1 MQREVSVWRRV
12 LQAGIV
18 AVAFFYVGRT
28 FYAGLGELERTR
40 FAFHLPLL
48 LLSMALL
55 LVYLLCQGG
64 IWALLLGRSLSGKHP
79 FRFGEALRVFL
90 ISQLG
95 KYIPGRVWVL
105 AGRIYFG
112 GRVGIPRRRIVAV
125 SVLADL
131 FSILAASAIA
141 LPLLLRRTELP
152 QGAFWA
158 LLPFAG
164 GGVLLG
170 LFPERVKGIANRL
183 LVWLKRPP
191 LTIVLRRRDFLLVF
205 AASLLSWGIFAFGY
219 VLFAIAVVETAPE
232 DFLWV
237 SASHIVA
244 LVLGFLSL
252 VTPGGIGVR
261 EGILTY
267 LLGFCYP
274 APIAAMM
281 AVLSRLWLTI
291 GELLS

>member
-1 MQREVSVWRRV
+1 MWRRV
-12 LQAGIV
+12 LQGGIV

-28 FYAGLGELERTR
+28 LFSGLDELEGAR
-40 FAFHLPLL
+40 FAFHFPLL
-48 LLSMALL
+48 LLSMVLL

-64 IWALLLGRSLSGKHP
+64 IWALLLGRTLDGKRP
-79 FRFGEALRVFL
+79 FRFGEALGVFL

-112 GRVGIPRRRIVAV
+112 GRVGISKGRIVAV

-141 LPLLLRRTELP
+141 LPLLLRRTEVP
-152 QGAFWA
+152 QGALWA
-158 LLPFAG
+158 LLPFVAG
-164 GGVLLG
+164 VVLLG
-170 LFPERVKGIANRL
+170 LFPEGVKGIVNRL
-183 LVWLKRPP
+183 LARLRRPP
-191 LTIVLRRRDFLLVF
+191 LTIVLRRGDFLLVF
-205 AASLLSWGIFAFGY
+205 AASLLSWGIFALGY
-219 VLFAIAVVETAPE
+219 VIFAIGVVETAPE